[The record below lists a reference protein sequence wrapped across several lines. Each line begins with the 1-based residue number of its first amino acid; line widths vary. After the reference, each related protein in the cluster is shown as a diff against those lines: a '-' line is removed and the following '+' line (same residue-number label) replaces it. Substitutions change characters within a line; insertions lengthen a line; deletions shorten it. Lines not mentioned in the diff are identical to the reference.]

1 MRESIIFLKYNF
13 ARFSFGGE
21 NDFSMM
27 LSMDKVKKGKRY
39 GDICSCDNTEVS
51 FFLSGYF
58 WQKYKSIGI
67 AKVLYIIFSFK
78 SYGQFSHW

>member
-1 MRESIIFLKYNF
+1 MKKYEGKYNFLKYSF
-13 ARFSFGGE
+13 AQFSFGGE

-39 GDICSCDNTEVS
+39 GDICSCKNTEVKLS

-58 WQKYKSIGI
+58 L
-67 AKVLYIIFSFK
+67 AKI
-78 SYGQFSHW
+78 